1 MNNIPSIQSAGNLK
15 GKRVI
20 VRVDFNVPIK
30 DGRIGDDYRL
40 KKTLQTILFLKKKG
54 AKTILI
60 SHIGKDEKSTLKPVA
75 DYFNRKQNIK
85 MGFIPDWENPML
97 VDITHNMQNGSVI
110 LLENLRRNPGEK
122 TNDLKFAKKM
132 ASLADIYVNDA
143 FSASHRKHASIVGI
157 TKYLPSYAGFL
168 LVSEE
173 KNLRLVLEPKHPF
186 LFILG
191 GAKISTK
198 MPLLQ
203 KFAKT
208 ADSVFVGGALANDL
222 LKARGVEIGISL
234 VDPEVKNIK
243 KIASDKK
250 ILLPIDVLV
259 KNEKGGEVRAL
270 EAVGK
275 EDFICDVG
283 PKTRASFDALVSK
296 HKFIVFNGTLGEYEA
311 GYDKGTKKLLKVLA
325 DSKAKVI
332 LGGGDTVTMVEK
344 MKLGDAFHFV
354 STGGGAMLDYLTS
367 GSLPGI
373 DALKK
378 VIK

>member
-332 LGGGDTVTMVEK
+332 LGGGDTVIMVEK

>member
-1 MNNIPSIQSAGNLK
+1 MNIPSIQSAGNLK

-97 VDITHNMQNGSVI
+97 VDITHNIQNGSVI

-173 KNLRLVLEPKHPF
+173 KNLRLALEPKHPF
-186 LFILG
+186 LFVLG

-222 LKARGVEIGISL
+222 LKARGFEIGISL

-283 PKTRASFDALVSK
+283 PKTRASFDALVAK

>member
-1 MNNIPSIQSAGNLK
+1 MNIPSLQSAGNLK

-30 DGRIGDDYRL
+30 DGKIADDYRL

-54 AKTILI
+54 AKTILV
-60 SHIGKDEKSTLKPVA
+60 SHIGKDEKGTLKPVA

-97 VDITHNMQNGSVI
+97 IDITHNMQNGSVI

-168 LVSEE
+168 LVNEE
-173 KNLRLVLEPKHPF
+173 KNLRLALEPKHPF

-203 KFAKT
+203 KFTKI

-222 LKARGVEIGISL
+222 LKARGYEIGISL
-234 VDPEVKNIK
+234 VDSEVKNIK
-243 KIASDKK
+243 KIAADKK
-250 ILLPIDVLV
+250 VLLPVDVLV
-259 KNEKGGEVRAL
+259 KNEKGGEVRGL
-270 EAVGK
+270 DEIKK
-275 EDFICDVG
+275 EDFICDSG
-283 PKTRASFDALVSK
+283 PKTRAMFEDMIAK

-325 DSKAKVI
+325 DSNAKVI

-373 DALKK
+373 DVLVKNKK
-378 VIK
+378 